1 MAGLQPRRHGQCPQ
15 PEGGDFFSR
24 VFPQFVDPGRGE
36 PAFQFLLLGV
46 VLIGVVL
53 VTDTLFALTAGAM
66 TRLLRGQSGQS
77 RWPQI
82 VGGLTYIGLG
92 IFSATIDSPARG

>member
-24 VFPQFVDPGRGE
+24 VFPAIRRPWAGE
-36 PAFQFLLLGV
+36 PGLQFLLLGT

-53 VTDTLFALTAGAM
+53 VTDTLFVLSAGVVM
-66 TRLLRGQSGQS
+66 RLLGRQSGQR

-82 VGGLTYIGLG
+82 LGGLTYIGLG
-92 IFSATIDSPARG
+92 IFSATIDPPARG